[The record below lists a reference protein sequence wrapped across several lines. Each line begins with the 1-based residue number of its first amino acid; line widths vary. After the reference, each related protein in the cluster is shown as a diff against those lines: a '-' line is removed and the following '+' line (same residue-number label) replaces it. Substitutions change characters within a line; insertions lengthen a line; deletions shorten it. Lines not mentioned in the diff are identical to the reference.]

1 MKRNSLGQQQQKFA
15 GSGEER
21 CERCRLVVGAKG
33 GLRGTALKVRD
44 EEMKKA
50 KLIKKG
56 SPVGEE
62 LLQGKKGRK
71 AKGKVAPPKS
81 TIEVTKEWLQ
91 QKREGAPNAREAFAS
106 LFGKTDP
113 QSA

>member
-1 MKRNSLGQQQQKFA
+1 
-15 GSGEER
+15 
-21 CERCRLVVGAKG
+21 
-33 GLRGTALKVRD
+33 
-44 EEMKKA
+44 MKKA

-62 LLQGKKGRK
+62 LQQGKKAR
-71 AKGKVAPPKS
+71 KGKGRVPAPKT

>member
-1 MKRNSLGQQQQKFA
+1 MGPREKRGTA
-15 GSGEER
+15 P
-21 CERCRLVVGAKG
+21 LVGLEG
-33 GLRGTALKVRD
+33 GLRGTATKVKGKG
-44 EEMKKA
+44 MKKA

-62 LLQGKKGRK
+62 LQQGKKAR
-71 AKGKVAPPKS
+71 KGKGRVPAPKT

>member
-1 MKRNSLGQQQQKFA
+1 MY
-15 GSGEER
+15 
-21 CERCRLVVGAKG
+21 
-33 GLRGTALKVRD
+33 GLRGTARKVND
-44 EEMKKA
+44 SAMKKA

-56 SPVGEE
+56 SPIGEE
-62 LLQGKKGRK
+62 LQQGKKGRK
-71 AKGKVAPPKS
+71 SKGKLPPPKT

>member
-1 MKRNSLGQQQQKFA
+1 
-15 GSGEER
+15 
-21 CERCRLVVGAKG
+21 VVGLVG
-33 GLRGTALKVRD
+33 GLRGTATKVRNR
-44 EEMKKA
+44 EMKKA

-62 LLQGKKGRK
+62 LQQGKKGRK
-71 AKGKVAPPKS
+71 SKGKVAPPKT